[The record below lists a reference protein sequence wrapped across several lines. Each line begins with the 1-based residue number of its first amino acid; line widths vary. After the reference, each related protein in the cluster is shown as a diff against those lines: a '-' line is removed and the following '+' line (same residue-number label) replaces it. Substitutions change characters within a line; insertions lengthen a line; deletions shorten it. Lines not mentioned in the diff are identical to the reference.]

1 MKDSH
6 SSAGRCRLASDGEG
20 PVLHLSG
27 RWLLEGLGA
36 LDDGLRSAL
45 GTGAAPAGL
54 RLDGSELVALDTA
67 AALLLWRRLGLG
79 QGGEPPA
86 CRGFDPRFERILMV
100 VAERVAEVEKPHST
114 GSPSMLALLGA
125 GASGMG
131 AMLASHVGYLGLTVT
146 AIAGNLL
153 HPGRMR
159 WREFSAQLSQTGV
172 TAIPVIIL
180 VTFLIGLIMAY
191 LLGQQATQFGA
202 NIFVVDGV
210 ALGMV
215 REFSPLI
222 VAVIVAGRSGAAF
235 TAQLGTMKLTEEIDA
250 IRTLGLSAEQ
260 VLIVPRVLGLMV
272 VLPLLVFV
280 GDVASMVGA
289 MFVADLMLDI
299 TPSTFIDR
307 LREALALK
315 HVVIGL
321 AKAPLFALVIGVIGC
336 AMGMSVSRDTRS
348 IGINTT
354 STVVQSIVA
363 VILLDAV
370 IAVLLQEIGL

>member
-1 MKDSH
+1 VKDSH
-6 SSAGRCRLASDGEG
+6 PSAGRCRLASDGEG

-36 LDDGLRSAL
+36 LDDGLRTAL

-159 WREFSAQLSQTGV
+159 WRELSAQLSQTGV

>member
-1 MKDSH
+1 VIEH
-6 SSAGRCRLASDGEG
+6 NPSAGSCRLSSDGDA
-20 PVLHLSG
+20 PTLHLSG
-27 RWLLEGLGA
+27 RWLLEGLA
-36 LDDGLRSAL
+36 PLDRCLQDAL
-45 GTGAAPAGL
+45 GRAGAPAGL

-67 AALLLWRRLGLG
+67 AALLLWRRLGI
-79 QGGEPPA
+79 GEGAGLPE
-86 CRGFDPRFERILMV
+86 RSGFDPRFERILLV
-100 VAERVAEVEKPHST
+100 VAERLDEVDRPHPHRAESLLGWLGTTAGGV
-114 GSPSMLALLGA
+114 GSMLLGH
-125 GASGMG
+125 
-131 AMLASHVGYLGLTVT
+131 LGYLGMTLA
-146 AIAGNLL
+146 AIGGNLL
-153 HPGRMR
+153 RPGRMR
-159 WREFSAQLSQTGV
+159 WKEFSAQLSHTGI
-172 TAIPVIIL
+172 TAIPVIVL

-191 LLGQQATQFGA
+191 LLGQQAAQYGA

-260 VLIVPRVLGLMV
+260 VLVVPRVLGLMV

-280 GDVASMVGA
+280 GDIASMLGA
-289 MFVADLMLDI
+289 MLVADVMLDI
-299 TPSTFIDR
+299 TPGTFIDR
-307 LREALALK
+307 VHDALALR
-315 HVVIGL
+315 HAVIGL

-336 AMGMSVSRDTRS
+336 SMGLSVSRDTRS

-370 IAVLLQEIGL
+370 IAVILQEVGL

>member
-1 MKDSH
+1 MAPLLK
-6 SSAGRCRLASDGEG
+6 AG
-20 PVLHLSG
+20 G
-27 RWLLEGLGA
+27 R
-36 LDDGLRSAL
+36 
-45 GTGAAPAGL
+45 

-172 TAIPVIIL
+172 TAIPVIVL

>member
-1 MKDSH
+1 M
-6 SSAGRCRLASDGEG
+6 
-20 PVLHLSG
+20 LHLSG
-27 RWLLEGLGA
+27 HWLLEGLAA
-36 LDDGLRSAL
+36 LDEGLRAAL
-45 GTGAAPAGL
+45 GHAGAPAGL
-54 RLDGSELVALDTA
+54 RLDGSELLALDTA
-67 AALLLWRRLGLG
+67 AALLLWRRLGVG
-79 QGGEPPA
+79 QGADLPA
-86 CRGFDPRFERILMV
+86 RNGFEPRFERILMV
-100 VAERVAEVEKPHST
+100 VAERVVEVEQPHPDDMP
-114 GSPSMLALLGA
+114 SPLARLGGAAVAVGSMLVGHL
-125 GASGMG
+125 
-131 AMLASHVGYLGLTVT
+131 GYLGMTLA
-146 AIAGNLL
+146 AIAGNLV

-159 WREFSAQLSQTGV
+159 WREFSAQLSHTGV

-191 LLGQQATQFGA
+191 LLGQQATQYGA

-289 MFVADLMLDI
+289 MFVADAMLDI
-299 TPSTFIDR
+299 TPGTFIDR
-307 LREALALK
+307 LRESLALR

-336 AMGMSVSRDTRS
+336 AMGLSVGRDTRS

-363 VILLDAV
+363 VILIDAV
-370 IAVLLQEIGL
+370 IAVILQEIGL